1 LGIGIVSGKEE
12 GTLYEGGIGW
22 SLMAIILFVLV
33 WIFWH
38 FFQEEIRDMVR
49 WIRYAEMWVISW
61 VLPEDYTFTF
71 RDKELS
77 FFDYFK
83 GFNYE
88 KPTKKGLELVHYP
101 GVAEFYKGELG
112 YNKLARFGAMAMQPL
127 KLPIVGLLGAAAFW
141 CMLKGPGTQYRRK
154 LGLEGLIN
162 AQSKIFPVTR
172 PFVEFNPST
181 QPPRPPGS
189 PVPAELP
196 LFAEALGPE
205 EWLAYNNVNVPDGKI
220 DKEDAAQAFAKQL
233 GAPWRGSKNLAPYKQ
248 ILLAAFCLKAARKR
262 TESENMLG
270 RLTKCWSFKHGLK
283 LSKDSSLISD
293 ARKVLRDKSLAGKT
307 LSQVNR
313 HAYEATAMIRAL
325 QYARE
330 EGGVLASSQF
340 LWLRAH
346 DRTLWYPLN
355 NTGRQSFHMEAL
367 GAMSHFKAEKLT
379 RRPIPVPKMDH
390 AVQTIQEYMGSIMA
404 RPIPQ
409 LDYTKSKKRGVKK
422 AV

>member
-1 LGIGIVSGKEE
+1 VSGKEE

-22 SLMAIILFVLV
+22 ALMLVILLVLV

-38 FFQEEIRDMVR
+38 FFQVEIRDMVR
-49 WIRYAEMWVISW
+49 WIRYAEMWIVSW
-61 VLPEDYTFTF
+61 FLPTDYTFTYNETK
-71 RDKELS
+71 RP
-77 FFDYFK
+77 FFDYFY
-83 GFNYE
+83 GFESSYRG
-88 KPTKKGLELVHYP
+88 KTELVL
-101 GVAEFYKGELG
+101 GVADYYKSELG
-112 YNKLARFGAMAMQPL
+112 YAHLAQFGAMAMQPL
-127 KLPIVGLLGAAAFW
+127 RTPIVILLGAAAFW
-141 CMLKGPGTQYRRK
+141 CMLKGPGTQFRRT
-154 LGLEGLIN
+154 LGLEGLIRV
-162 AQSKIFPVTR
+162 QSKIFPTTV

-205 EWLAYNNVNVPDGKI
+205 EWLAYNNVHVPDGQI
-220 DKEDAAQAFAKQL
+220 DKEDASRAFIKQL
-233 GAPWRGSKNLAPYKQ
+233 GAPWRGAKSLDPYKQ

-262 TESENMLG
+262 IEAEDLLG
-270 RLTKCWSFKHGLK
+270 RLTRCWSFKHGLK
-283 LSKDSSLISD
+283 LSKDSGLISD
-293 ARKVLRDKSLAGKT
+293 ARKVLRNQALSGKT

-313 HAYEATAMIRAL
+313 HAYETTALLRAL
-325 QYARE
+325 QFARE

-346 DRTLWYPLN
+346 DRKLWYPLN
-355 NTGRQSFHMEAL
+355 NMGRQSFHMEAL

-379 RRPIPVPKMDH
+379 RRPIPVPKVDH
-390 AVQTIQEYMGSIMA
+390 AVQTIQSYMGSMKA

-409 LDYTKSKKRGVKK
+409 LDYSKSKKRGVKK